1 MEKARRT
8 LGVPWNATQAVIKRA
23 YYKLALKTHPD
34 KNAAPDAADQF
45 RELQEAYAL
54 LSVEPEEPWFD
65 SASILD
71 ALASSVSDETLLAI
85 YKFLHEFKE
94 LIPEHD
100 YLLQLLET
108 RLSRPHIS
116 VEPDLNALFD
126 QKVFIYTHE
135 NGKKYTIP
143 LWHHTLV
150 FDDLVVVCT
159 PKTESEDVWVDESND
174 VHVTVQWKAQHLLE
188 NGDAV
193 VSVGP
198 KQFRVK
204 ASELRLMPVQT
215 YVFSN
220 QGVPRVHPDAILDV
234 GRLSDVR
241 VHVHLT

>member
-1 MEKARRT
+1 MEKARAT
-8 LGVPWNATQAVIKRA
+8 LGVPWNASQAVIKRA

-85 YKFLHEFKE
+85 YKFLHEFKD

-100 YLLQLLET
+100 YLLQLLES

-116 VEPDLNALFD
+116 VEPDLAALFD

-159 PKTESEDVWVDESND
+159 PKASEDVWVDESND
-174 VHVTVQWKAQHLLE
+174 VHVSVRWNAQHLLE
-188 NGDAV
+188 NGDAF

-198 KQFRVK
+198 KQLRVK
-204 ASELRLMPVQT
+204 ASDLRLVPVQT
-215 YVFSN
+215 CVFSN
-220 QGVPRVHPDAILDV
+220 QGVPRVHPETILDV
-234 GRLSDVR
+234 SRLSDVW
-241 VHVHLT
+241 VHVYLT

>member
-1 MEKARRT
+1 
-8 LGVPWNATQAVIKRA
+8 
-23 YYKLALKTHPD
+23 
-34 KNAAPDAADQF
+34 
-45 RELQEAYAL
+45 
-54 LSVEPEEPWFD
+54 
-65 SASILD
+65 
-71 ALASSVSDETLLAI
+71 VSDETLLAI

-100 YLLQLLET
+100 YLMQLLET